1 MQGNFTLDDSMKF
14 EKDTSRKP
22 SIREAKEDDEG
33 LDLVVGSRTP
43 LANLCSSRVP
53 HCLQTSY
60 SHPSPISSS
69 LRSTYGVV
77 GVIEFS
83 FLGSFSIVLTR
94 QIDRRRKRCRE
105 GKGTPKK
112 RL

>member
-60 SHPSPISSS
+60 SHPSPMFAIY
-69 LRSTYGVV
+69 LRSSRSYRILIFGF
-77 GVIEFS
+77 IFNCFDEA
-83 FLGSFSIVLTR
+83 
-94 QIDRRRKRCRE
+94 DR
-105 GKGTPKK
+105 
-112 RL
+112 